1 MKNLVINSKVTNREN
16 LSFNQYLKDIA
27 SIEVLT
33 PQQET
38 ILAEKASKGDKK
50 AIDELVRRNLRF
62 VVSVAKQYATPQNPL
77 EDLVNEGNIGLIIA
91 AEKFNPS
98 MGFKFISYAV
108 WWVRKIIMEHL
119 SKHGR
124 LVRLPSNK
132 INSLSKLDKEISELE
147 QKFGRTVTV
156 QEAIDIMGK
165 TGKFDSTSFK
175 KKVEEYEFLDV
186 LSSYHMDSLD
196 RDISG
201 DDGNGTILSD
211 TISDDSVFKSA
222 DHDINHADIK
232 NELNKVLDTLKPRD
246 KRVMVALFGLDGE
259 IPRTLKDVGEEIGVT
274 REMVRQIKEKCLA
287 KMRVQMQNSEII

>member
-1 MKNLVINSKVTNREN
+1 MKNLVINNRVTNREN
-16 LSFNQYLKDIA
+16 VSFNQYLKDIA
-27 SIEVLT
+27 SIDVLT
-33 PQQET
+33 PEQET
-38 ILAEKASKGDKK
+38 LLAEKASKGDKK
-50 AIDELVRRNLRF
+50 AIDELVSRNLRF

-132 INSLSKLDKEISELE
+132 INSLSKLDKEISILE

-156 QEAIDIMGK
+156 QEAIDMIGDAE
-165 TGKFDSTSFK
+165 KFDTTSFK
-175 KKVEEYEFLDV
+175 KKVEEYKFLDI

-211 TISDDSVFKSA
+211 TISDESIFKST

-246 KRVMVALFGLDGE
+246 KRVMVALFGLDGDF
-259 IPRTLKDVGEEIGVT
+259 PRTLKDVGEEMGVT
-274 REMVRQIKEKCLA
+274 REMVRQIKEKCLG
-287 KMRVQMQNSEII
+287 KIRVQMENSEII